1 MKRTVSVQR
10 EVSCRQGFKGKL
22 SLWTVFSLGHYR
34 CETTDG
40 SYFSTPNRPRVW
52 CLLQGSEVGETGQ
65 RSRGMCRGNW
75 PGSLVV
81 TGS

>member
-52 CLLQGSEVGETGQ
+52 CLLQGSEVGEREVWK
-65 RSRGMCRGNW
+65 RSPVCLQ
-75 PGSLVV
+75 GSPQ
-81 TGS
+81 G